1 MKFLLDVNSSGALV
15 AWLKR
20 LDHDV
25 AEVGQRDPRMSDEE
39 VLKWAVNEGRVVI
52 TTDND
57 FEELIWRRGMKHCGV
72 LRLENLP
79 RLERKALLNDVLNRY
94 GTELE
99 NGAIVIALNA
109 KIRVRYPGRM
119 FYD

>member
-1 MKFLLDVNSSGALV
+1 MRFLLDVNSSGSIGT
-15 AWLKR
+15 WLKR
-20 LDHDV
+20 LYHDV
-25 AEVGQRDPRMSDEE
+25 AEVSQRDPMMPDEE
-39 VLKWAVNEGRVVI
+39 VLKWAVNEGRIII

-57 FEELIWRRGMKHCGV
+57 FEELIWRRGLKHCGV
-72 LRLENLP
+72 LRLENVP
-79 RLERKALLNDVLNRY
+79 RLERKALLNDVLNWY